1 MVALHYNTE
10 LEVVLVIIRCN
21 ITKHSN
27 DTNAFFS
34 YGKYSDKLVF
44 LFSEAHDSFQIISLS
59 RVFIITFNDS
69 ILFSVQDLNNK
80 RNLIDCNYYNLSLD
94 VKNIFERK

>member
-10 LEVVLVIIRCN
+10 LEAVLVIIRCN

-27 DTNAFFS
+27 NTNAFFS
-34 YGKYSDKLVF
+34 YGKYSDKLLF

-69 ILFSVQDLNNK
+69 SLLSVQDLNNNK
-80 RNLIDCNYYNLSLD
+80 KKNLIAVIIIIYL
-94 VKNIFERK
+94 

>member
-1 MVALHYNTE
+1 MAALHYNTE

-44 LFSEAHDSFQIISLS
+44 LFLEAHDSFQIISLS

-69 ILFSVQDLNNK
+69 ILLSVQDLNNK
-80 RNLIDCNYYNLSLD
+80 RNLIDYNYYNLSLD